1 MLEALSTRKRV
12 PLPPGVTSAHKF
24 VALQPKRVDAAQ
36 LAERLESADNARHSR
51 LEHVSRASG
60 DRVARAKAVA
70 ASGREAAAELA
81 ETRLRLSQA
90 KLAAAAARRASKL
103 RNISAAHAHR
113 APDAFLRSNAA
124 RIESL
129 RHAGSLRRI
138 QASWRHF
145 AGSKATTAARVKAFV
160 ETSVP
165 GSFQPALKAP
175 RSVEGH
181 ATPTTPEA
189 MLSSSPQS
197 PTIGMFGSGSGMQW
211 QRDFDDLSATMQSPK
226 TIKAA
231 KELLHRLEKMA
242 RVLHHNSNPD
252 CSMLLRRLYPKT
264 ARSGK
269 RIERYPARIFLCA
282 YMLMWQPDMLLTG
295 TSEWDGRLKSTA
307 SALVSAF
314 ETLIVKYLPE
324 STDSSALDESAPE
337 ASGSPVAPP
346 DSSVRTVRNALKM
359 FDESWVDFLE
369 IFVTWKGEDAASI
382 EKDLIAVAVD
392 MQASMLA
399 AIGADDAG
407 LPAEGADSRIQT
419 AAIVAQVCSNAV
431 HCNPELVLSNVS
443 VYFSGETELPGRSF
457 THLCW
462 CR

>member
-1 MLEALSTRKRV
+1 M
-12 PLPPGVTSAHKF
+12 
-24 VALQPKRVDAAQ
+24 QPKQDAAQ
-36 LAERLESADNARHSR
+36 LAERLELAENARHSR
-51 LEHVSRASG
+51 LEHVSRSSG
-60 DRVARAKAVA
+60 ERVARAKAVA

-90 KLAAAAARRASKL
+90 RLAAAAARRASAL

-124 RIESL
+124 RLESL
-129 RHAGSLRRI
+129 RHSGSLRRI

-145 AGSKATTAARVKAFV
+145 AATNATTAAHVKAFV
-160 ETSVP
+160 ATSVP
-165 GSFQPALKAP
+165 GTYQSALKAP
-175 RSVEGH
+175 RSSGEPR
-181 ATPTTPEA
+181 TPTTAETP
-189 MLSSSPQS
+189 LSSSPHS

-231 KELLHRLEKMA
+231 KELLYRLEKMA

-252 CSMLLRRLYPKT
+252 CSMLLRRLYPKA

-269 RIERYPARIFLCA
+269 KIERYPARIFLCA

-295 TSEWDGRLKSTA
+295 TSEWDDRLKSTA
-307 SALVSAF
+307 SALVSTF
-314 ETLIVKYLPE
+314 ETLIVKYVPKE
-324 STDSSALDESAPE
+324 EDSTTSE
-337 ASGSPVAPP
+337 ASEGDA
-346 DSSVRTVRNALKM
+346 RTIRNAVKM
-359 FDESWVDFLE
+359 FDEAWVDFLE

-399 AIGADDAG
+399 AVGADDAG
-407 LPAEGADSRIQT
+407 QASEAGDPQT
-419 AAIVAQVCSNAV
+419 AAIVAQVSA
-431 HCNPELVLSNVS
+431 HHHHMQIYISARLE
-443 VYFSGETELPGRSF
+443 FLPPQ
-457 THLCW
+457 
-462 CR
+462 